1 MKILVTGGAGFI
13 GSLLVDKLVEK
24 GYEVVVVDNL
34 SMGREEN
41 LNKKAKFYLMD
52 ITYYKVLNEIF
63 KNEKPDLV
71 FHLAAQTLLR
81 KSIDEPLEDA
91 KTNIL
96 GTISV
101 LESCRKNNIK
111 KIIYTSTGGAR
122 VGEPQYLP
130 VDEKHPLNPSSPY
143 GISKHSAEHYIWMY
157 SKLYGIDYLI
167 FCFGNVYGPRDSP
180 ESKRLVPLFIDLILK
195 NQTPKIFGDGNQT
208 RDFIYA
214 LDLVEF
220 MAESIN
226 KIGKTEHNLFHLA
239 NGKQISV
246 NEVFKLLKEISE
258 FNGEAEHDEAIKG
271 EVRDIVLDISL
282 AKKELG
288 WSPKADIEV
297 GIKET
302 WEWFSDR
309 KNKENKK

>member
-24 GYEVVVVDNL
+24 GYEVVVMDNL

-282 AKKELG
+282 AKKELD
-288 WSPKADIEV
+288 WNPKTDIEL
-297 GIKET
+297 GIRKT
-302 WEWFSDR
+302 WEWFSKG
-309 KNKENKK
+309 KNSENKK

>member
-24 GYEVVVVDNL
+24 GYEVVIVDNL

>member
-24 GYEVVVVDNL
+24 GYEVVVMDNL